1 MKSQL
6 GSEPGQASRNRSPV
20 SSKCSQFPAAP
31 ADDKDVSIAARP
43 TCVVAD
49 DHPPVLESISRY
61 LDSQGFRV
69 IGRAADGNE
78 AVALVESQRPTLAV
92 LDLRMPG
99 LAGAAVIRRVARTTP
114 QCSCLVYSGFGDG
127 ALLNEVLDA
136 GARGYVLKDAPL
148 DALVRALGTISG
160 GGMYIDPALADVLI
174 RATPARELGLTAR
187 ERDVLRLLADGHSN
201 ESIGRELFIS
211 PDTARTQLAAAM
223 AKLGVST
230 RTQAVASALRHEL
243 IS

>member
-1 MKSQL
+1 V
-6 GSEPGQASRNRSPV
+6 N
-20 SSKCSQFPAAP
+20 
-31 ADDKDVSIAARP
+31 ARP

-49 DHPPVLESISRY
+49 DHPPVLESISRF
-61 LDSQGFRV
+61 LEAHGHRV
-69 IGRAADGNE
+69 VGRASNGDE
-78 AVALVESQRPTLAV
+78 AVALVETQRPQVAL

-114 QCSCLVYSGFGDG
+114 QTSCVVYSGYGEA

-148 DALVRALGTISG
+148 DTLVRALLIVAG
-160 GGMYIDPALADVLI
+160 GGMYVDPSLADALI
-174 RATPARELGLTAR
+174 RSSSARELGLTPR

-211 PDTARTQLAAAM
+211 PDTARTQLGTAM
-223 AKLGVST
+223 AKLGAST
-230 RTQAVASALRHEL
+230 RTQAVARALRDEL

>member
-1 MKSQL
+1 MADHRNVSTAAKS
-6 GSEPGQASRNRSPV
+6 
-20 SSKCSQFPAAP
+20 
-31 ADDKDVSIAARP
+31 

-61 LDSQGFRV
+61 LDIQGFRV
-69 IGRAADGNE
+69 VGRAEDGDE
-78 AVALVESQRPTLAV
+78 AVALVESQRPDLAV
-92 LDLRMPG
+92 LDIRMPA
-99 LAGAAVIRRVARTTP
+99 LPGAAVIRRVARTTP
-114 QCSCLVYSGFGDG
+114 QTSCVVYSGFGD
-127 ALLNEVLDA
+127 AAVLNETLDA

-148 DALVRALGTISG
+148 DALVRALQTVSG
-160 GGMYIDPALADVLI
+160 GSMYIDPALADVLI
-174 RATPARELGLTAR
+174 QAMPGRDLGLTPR

-211 PDTARTQLAAAM
+211 PDTARTQLGTAM

-230 RTQAVASALRHEL
+230 RTQAVATALRHEL

>member
-1 MKSQL
+1 MSTDTK
-6 GSEPGQASRNRSPV
+6 
-20 SSKCSQFPAAP
+20 
-31 ADDKDVSIAARP
+31 P

-61 LDSQGFRV
+61 LEANGYRV
-69 IGRAADGNE
+69 VGRARDGEE
-78 AVALVESQRPTLAV
+78 AVKLVEAQRPSLALIDV
-92 LDLRMPG
+92 RMPG
-99 LAGAAVIRRVARTTP
+99 LGGTAAIRRVVRTTP
-114 QCSCLVYSGFGDG
+114 QTSCLVYSGFGDS
-127 ALLNEVLDA
+127 ALLTEALDA
-136 GARGYVLKDAPL
+136 GARGFVLKDAPL
-148 DALVRALGTISG
+148 ETLVRALETVGA

-174 RATPARELGLTAR
+174 RATPGRELGLTVR

-211 PDTARTQLAAAM
+211 PDTARTQLGAAM

-230 RTQAVASALRHEL
+230 RTQAVAKALRDAL